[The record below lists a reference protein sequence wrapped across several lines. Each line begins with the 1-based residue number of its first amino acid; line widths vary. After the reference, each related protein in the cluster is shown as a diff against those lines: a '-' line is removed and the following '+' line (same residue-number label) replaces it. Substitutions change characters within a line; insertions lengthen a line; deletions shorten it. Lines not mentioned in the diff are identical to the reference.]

1 MHGEPILQEVKDKLN
16 DGKTGCIIFDFAAY
30 FPYSNNLIFNIT
42 LGTNELPDQKL
53 NHRYYWNKNFKTI
66 SRKYGRKVSKIGYP
80 HFFSLED
87 DIALLVVEVGV
98 CKPNETDT
106 NEIIKAIFPLKLSL
120 TKDKPICGLSLNLNV
135 EKMEF
140 YFESYGKKEENS
152 SIESIRWSS
161 DPKTDNVVP
170 LEIAD
175 ADKEC
180 GSLLFCTPLEP
191 FAVTPE
197 ELII

>member
-1 MHGEPILQEVKDKLN
+1 MHGEPILQEVKDRLS
-16 DGKTGCIIFDFAAY
+16 DSKTGCIIFDFAAY
-30 FPYSNNLIFNIT
+30 FPYSNNLIFDIT

-80 HFFSLED
+80 HFFPLED
-87 DIALLVVEVGV
+87 NIALLVVKVGV

-106 NEIIKAIFPLKLSL
+106 NETIKAILPLKLNL
-120 TKDKPICGLSLNLNV
+120 TKDDPICGLSLRLNV

-140 YFESYGKKEENS
+140 DFKSYGKKNNGH
-152 SIESIRWSS
+152 IEIMNWSS
-161 DPKTDNVVP
+161 DPKIDNVIP
-170 LEIAD
+170 LKIVN
-175 ADKEC
+175 ADKEF
-180 GSLLFCTPLEP
+180 GSVLFCTPLEP

>member
-1 MHGEPILQEVKDKLN
+1 MHGEPILQEVKDKLS
-16 DGKTGCIIFDFAAY
+16 DGKTGCIIFDFGAY

-42 LGTNELPDQKL
+42 LGMNELPDQKL
-53 NHRYYWNKNFKTI
+53 NRRYNNKSYRTI
-66 SRKYGRKVSKIGYP
+66 SKKYGRKVSKIGYP
-80 HFFSLED
+80 HFFPLED
-87 DIALLVVEVGV
+87 NTALLVVKVGV

-106 NEIIKAIFPLKLSL
+106 NETIKAVFPLKLNL
-120 TKDKPICGLSLNLNV
+120 TKDDPICGLSLRLNV

-140 YFESYGKKEENS
+140 NFKSYGEKNNGH
-152 SIESIRWSS
+152 IEIVNWSS
-161 DPKTDNVVP
+161 DPKIDTVIP

-191 FAVTPE
+191 FAVTLE